1 METMVLLLSAL
12 LVVVSGLV
20 AFFMWKQQP
29 TQLSPTVID
38 KLIAFDTR
46 AKGMPVEAAVKLSST
61 YFPGWKVVTHDVTY
75 GGQKLQKWL
84 TYAPGSVDTVA
95 IQHVNGKV
103 DNVTLGPGEWEDKRR
118 RFAADTVA
126 PP

>member
-1 METMVLLLSAL
+1 METTLIILSAL
-12 LVVVSGLV
+12 LFVVSGLV
-20 AFFMWKQQP
+20 AFFIWKQQP
-29 TQLSPTVID
+29 TQLPPAIVD
-38 KLIAFDTR
+38 KLIAFETR

-84 TYAPGSVDTVA
+84 TYAPGKVDTVA
-95 IQHVNGKV
+95 IQYMSGKV